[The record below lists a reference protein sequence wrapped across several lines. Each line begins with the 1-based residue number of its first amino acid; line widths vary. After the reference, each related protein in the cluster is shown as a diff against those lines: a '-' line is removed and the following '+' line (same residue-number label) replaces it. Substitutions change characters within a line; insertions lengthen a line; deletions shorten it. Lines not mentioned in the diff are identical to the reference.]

1 MLAGENIEMRM
12 TRKAILGASIL
23 LVLLFCLPSC
33 APVVSQEEYDALQS
47 RLDNAQG
54 EIDALKADLAA
65 LQDNYESLQA
75 DYESLQADY
84 GSLQDDYESL
94 RADYDSLQADYEGSL
109 ERLKQSTLENPT
121 WSELKKFLE
130 GDDTDT
136 LPYVEGSFD
145 CSGFAIT
152 LRDRAWRYSMRCA
165 YVEVGFSKK
174 EGHALNAFE
183 TTDEG
188 LIYVDNTDADW
199 IAYIE
204 IGQPYG
210 RIRLD
215 AVKSKYLACTG
226 DPDEFWG
233 SPDYRTHSHPFSYD
247 YYVDYQRRVQFYE
260 ESIEAYNAAVE
271 EFNNGS
277 REWTLSQ
284 LESWREN
291 LEALKEDIGSIFHE
305 PKGTVESVEVYW
317 N

>member
-1 MLAGENIEMRM
+1 M
-12 TRKAILGASIL
+12 TKKAILGVSIL

-65 LQDNYESLQA
+65 LQDNYENLQA
-75 DYESLQADY
+75 DYEGLQANY

-94 RADYDSLQADYEGSL
+94 QADYNSLQTDYEGSL
-109 ERLKQSTLENPT
+109 ERLKQSELENPT
-121 WSELKKFLE
+121 WSELKRFLE
-130 GDDTDT
+130 RDDTDT
-136 LPYVEGSFD
+136 VPYVKDSFD

-165 YVEVGFSKK
+165 YVELGFSKK

-188 LIYVDNTDADW
+188 LIYVDNTELDQ

-210 RIRLD
+210 LIHLD
-215 AVKSKYLACTG
+215 AVKSKYIACTG

-247 YYVDYQRRVQFYE
+247 YYIDYQKRVQFRE
-260 ESIEAYNAAVE
+260 ESMEAFNEAVE
-271 EFNNGS
+271 EFNSGS
-277 REWTLSQ
+277 REWSLSQ

-291 LEALKEDIGSIFHE
+291 LEALGEDIGSIFRE
-305 PKGTVESVEVYW
+305 PVEVVETVEVYW
-317 N
+317 D

>member
-1 MLAGENIEMRM
+1 M
-12 TRKAILGASIL
+12 TKKAILGVSIL

-54 EIDALKADLAA
+54 EIDALKTDLAA
-65 LQDNYESLQA
+65 LQDNYESSQA
-75 DYESLQADY
+75 DYEGLQANYD
-84 GSLQDDYESL
+84 SLQDDYESL

-109 ERLKQSTLENPT
+109 ERLKQSELENPT
-121 WSELKKFLE
+121 WSELRKFLE
-130 GDDTDT
+130 RDDTDT

-152 LRDRAWRYSMRCA
+152 LRDRTWRYGMRCA

-188 LIYVDNTDADW
+188 LIYVDNTQADQ

-204 IGQPYG
+204 IGQPY
-210 RIRLD
+210 RAIHLD
-215 AVKSKYLACTG
+215 AVKSKYIACSG

-233 SPDYRTHSHPFSYD
+233 SLTYTTHSHPFSYD
-247 YYVDYQRRVQFYE
+247 YCVDYYRRVQFYE
-260 ESIEAYNAAVE
+260 ESMVAYNVAVK

-291 LEALKEDIGSIFHE
+291 LEALEEDIGSIFHE
-305 PKGTVESVEVYW
+305 PKGRVETVEVYW
-317 N
+317 D